1 VASRGRIPPGVE
13 QAGALVTMR
22 SRRDVLLALAA
33 GALPALAKINGIEI
47 GVCGAIDGFA
57 KAEALGF
64 DYFEP
69 SVAALSVLSDQAFAE
84 IRKQVLASRIRCETC
99 NNFIRTL
106 KVVGT
111 DVDAKA
117 LKAYMN
123 QMMDRCRELGADI
136 VVWGSASSR
145 NVPDGYSRETA
156 WAQIKEFLAYA
167 GDIARSKKM
176 VIAIEPL
183 RHPDSN
189 IINSGAEGLRL
200 VHEVNHPNVK
210 MMIDFYHMRSEKEDP
225 KILVEAAAEIV
236 HIHFANPEGRR
247 WPKSQDEDPEYSRFF
262 AYLKQIHYK
271 EGISIEGRGTLDAD
285 APASLDFFRQE
296 IK

>member
-1 VASRGRIPPGVE
+1 V
-13 QAGALVTMR
+13 LT
-22 SRRDVLLALAA
+22 SRRDVLLALAG
-33 GALPALAKINGIEI
+33 GAVPALAKIQGIEI
-47 GVCGAIDGFA
+47 GVCGAIEGFA

-69 SVAALSVLSDQAFAE
+69 SVAALSVLSDQAFGE

-111 DVDAKA
+111 EVDAKA

-123 QMMDRCRELGADI
+123 QMLDRCRELGTEI
-136 VVWGSASSR
+136 VVWGSSGSR

-183 RHPDSN
+183 RHAESN

-200 VHEVNHPNVK
+200 VREVNHPNVK
-210 MMIDFYHMRSEKEDP
+210 MIIDFYHLRSENEDP
-225 KILVEAAAEIV
+225 KILVEAASEIV
-236 HIHFANPEGRR
+236 HIHFANPKGRV
-247 WPKSQDEDPEYSRFF
+247 WPKNPDEDPEYGRFF
-262 AYLKQIHYK
+262 AYLKQINYK

-285 APASLDFFRQE
+285 APASLAFFRQE